1 MISSYVLAADGSSSL
16 PLIVAG
22 LVLAAL
28 LIGAFWYGSR
38 RTARRQDP
46 GAAPAEQNPQAAA
59 RQDSWQTP
67 DDDTDRQPR
76 H

>member
-1 MISSYVLAADGSSSL
+1 MISSNVLAADGSSSL

-46 GAAPAEQNPQAAA
+46 GAGPAEQNPQAAA

>member
-46 GAAPAEQNPQAAA
+46 GAGPAEQNPQAAA
-59 RQDSWQTP
+59 RKDSWQTP

-76 H
+76 Y

>member
-1 MISSYVLAADGSSSL
+1 MISSYVFAADGSSSL

-38 RTARRQDP
+38 RTARRKDP
-46 GAAPAEQNPQAAA
+46 GTGPADQNPQAAA

-67 DDDTDRQPR
+67 GDDTDRQPR